1 MLNKLMET
9 KLLSTTKNKVATTVT
24 FSKEQIDSY
33 CDKIEKLI
41 AKQKKDKLLNEI
53 YTSMRS
59 VSFAMSL
66 LSTNE
71 FNCKQNAFN
80 KLKEVSISLSN
91 LESEIQ
97 ND

>member
-1 MLNKLMET
+1 MET
-9 KLLSTTKNKVATTVT
+9 QILNTTKNKVVSKIT

-41 AKQKKDKLLNEI
+41 AKQKKDKLITEI
-53 YTSMRS
+53 YNASRAL
-59 VSFAMSL
+59 SFSMSL

-71 FNCKQNAFN
+71 FNCKQRAFT

-91 LESEIQ
+91 LEREIE

>member
-1 MLNKLMET
+1 MQYKLMET
-9 KLLSTTKNKVATTVT
+9 KLLNTTKPKVVSTIT
-24 FSKEQIDSY
+24 FSKEQMNSY

-41 AKQKKDKLLNEI
+41 AKQKKDKIIDEI
-53 YTSMRS
+53 YKANRAL
-59 VSFAMSL
+59 SFAMSL

-71 FNCKQNAFN
+71 FNCKQRAFT

-91 LESEIQ
+91 LESEVE

>member
-1 MLNKLMET
+1 MENKLLTIT
-9 KLLSTTKNKVATTVT
+9 KPKVVSTIT
-24 FSKEQIDSY
+24 FSKEQINSY

-59 VSFAMSL
+59 LSFAMSL
-66 LSTNE
+66 LSSNE
-71 FNCKQNAFN
+71 FNCKQRAFT

-91 LESEIQ
+91 LESEIE

>member
-1 MLNKLMET
+1 MET
-9 KLLSTTKNKVATTVT
+9 KLLNTTKPKVVSTIT
-24 FSKEQIDSY
+24 FSKEQMNSY

-41 AKQKKDKLLNEI
+41 AKQKKDKIIDEI
-53 YTSMRS
+53 YKANRAL
-59 VSFAMSL
+59 SFAMSL

-71 FNCKQNAFN
+71 FNCKQRAFT

-91 LESEIQ
+91 LESEVE

>member
-1 MLNKLMET
+1 MQYKLMEN
-9 KLLSTTKNKVATTVT
+9 KLLNTTKPKVVSTIT
-24 FSKEQIDSY
+24 FSKEQMNSY

-41 AKQKKDKLLNEI
+41 AKQKKDKIIDEI
-53 YTSMRS
+53 YKANRAL
-59 VSFAMSL
+59 SFAMSL

-71 FNCKQNAFN
+71 FNCKQRAFT

-91 LESEIQ
+91 LESEVE

>member
-9 KLLSTTKNKVATTVT
+9 KLLSTTKNKVASTVT

>member
-1 MLNKLMET
+1 MET
-9 KLLSTTKNKVATTVT
+9 QILNTTKNKVVSKIT

-41 AKQKKDKLLNEI
+41 AKQKKDKLITEI
-53 YTSMRS
+53 YNASREL
-59 VSFAMSL
+59 SFSMSL

-71 FNCKQNAFN
+71 FNCKQRAFT

-91 LESEIQ
+91 LEREIE

>member
-1 MLNKLMET
+1 MPNKLMEN
-9 KLLSTTKNKVATTVT
+9 KLLTITKPKVVSTIT
-24 FSKEQIDSY
+24 FSKEQINSY

-66 LSTNE
+66 LSSNE
-71 FNCKQNAFN
+71 FNCKQRAFT

-91 LESEIQ
+91 LESEIE

>member
-1 MLNKLMET
+1 MET
-9 KLLSTTKNKVATTVT
+9 KLLTTTKNKVASTVT

-41 AKQKKDKLLNEI
+41 AKQKKDKLLTEI
-53 YTSMRS
+53 YNASRALSFSMS
-59 VSFAMSL
+59 I

-91 LESEIQ
+91 LEREIE